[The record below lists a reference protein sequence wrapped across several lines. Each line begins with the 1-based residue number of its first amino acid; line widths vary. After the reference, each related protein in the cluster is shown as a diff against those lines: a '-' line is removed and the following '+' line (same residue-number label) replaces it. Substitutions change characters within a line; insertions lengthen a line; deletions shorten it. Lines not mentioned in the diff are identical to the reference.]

1 MKIKNNLILKEMI
14 ISTLNTLLISLVIAF
29 LIPLITSI
37 FFPDSFR
44 DLNEYLPLLPSSV
57 CSSILTIL
65 FIVLGALTL
74 QYTRLQLLMGRTRK
88 VSYWS
93 VVLYNTIIIF
103 SSAFVLLLLY
113 LVPELITNG
122 VSKNG
127 IQSSIFI
134 SFYYLGLFFFAY
146 GIGNICS
153 SITTLVK
160 PLVAIVICSLL
171 VVIVL
176 NIASLFQNEDFIL
189 FQLSFITN
197 DESKVISSEIINNG
211 DNSILS
217 PISFIILGGFMILV
231 ASLNYKAKG
240 SNIKS
245 TSIN

>member
-1 MKIKNNLILKEMI
+1 MKIKNNLILKEII
-14 ISTLNTLLISLVIAF
+14 ISTLNTFLISLAIAF

-44 DLNEYLPLLPSSV
+44 DFNEYFPLLPSSV
-57 CSSILTIL
+57 CASILTIL

-93 VVLYNTIIIF
+93 VVLYNTIVII
-103 SSAFVLLLLY
+103 SSSFVLLLLY
-113 LVPELITNG
+113 LVPELIING

-127 IQSSIFI
+127 ILSSLFI
-134 SFYYLGLFFFAY
+134 AFYYLGLFFFAY
-146 GIGNICS
+146 GIGNVCS

-160 PLVAIVICSLL
+160 PLVAVIICS
-171 VVIVL
+171 VL
-176 NIASLFQNEDFIL
+176 IIIILNVASLFQGEDFIL
-189 FQLSFITN
+189 FELSSITN
-197 DESKVISSEIINNG
+197 NEVKAANNIIFNNEE
-211 DNSILS
+211 NSILS
-217 PISFIILGGFMILV
+217 PLSFIVLSGFMTLV
-231 ASLNYKAKG
+231 ASLNYKAKR